1 MQINRW
7 MLWCC
12 IHCMRVFGCVWT
24 CEITLLMYV
33 VLIYTHACI
42 IHEMLEVCLCAF
54 IAVRKFLVW
63 VCRFCSVFVLIGAA
77 AWVGFNEPQPWPSPP
92 PLSVRFS
99 SYQHLAGTAK
109 TLISP
114 SHKTSG
120 YFCSKSV
127 YSAFSSHIALNVWA
141 KCVPSSAV
149 FLLATFDLDWLCWLK
164 VIQLLGLDHRFTC
177 YRPAVRCFV
186 TFRHTFH
193 DPGQVWLVVFGTHLA
208 HTYMPKVRHIRAKCV
223 C

>member
-1 MQINRW
+1 
-7 MLWCC
+7 
-12 IHCMRVFGCVWT
+12 
-24 CEITLLMYV
+24 
-33 VLIYTHACI
+33 
-42 IHEMLEVCLCAF
+42 MLEVCLCAF

-92 PLSVRFS
+92 PLSVRLCVS
-99 SYQHLAGTAK
+99 AP
-109 TLISP
+109 ISILP
-114 SHKTSG
+114 ELLKHVAVVTSLGHKTSG

-127 YSAFSSHIALNVWA
+127 YSAFSFHIALNVWA
-141 KCVPSSAV
+141 KCVPTSAV
-149 FLLATFDLDWLCWLK
+149 FLLATFDFDWLCWLK

-177 YRPAVRCFV
+177 YRPAARCFV

-208 HTYMPKVRHIRAKCV
+208 HAYMPKVRHIRAKCA